1 MEGPPSGHDPDLAPP
16 KTALDDTGTTY
27 AALFG
32 GWLPGGIAALVGASV
47 VWIITRHRAAVWVAL
62 LGGTLAGY
70 VVCLTLVFVVGSRLS
85 NSGISAQ
92 SADRFL
98 TLALLSGVP
107 TALAIAAL
115 ALIAVPLAI
124 LVSALAIGWVVL
136 GIAYLSISDA
146 IASRDAPPPPFSLE
160 LPDEWVG
167 GYGDTGWID
176 ALVKHARAYPED
188 HDRAFE
194 LLGILKGTEALFV
207 ACAVRGP
214 DADLEAAADDMDPDG
229 ALSLDEE
236 LPTWVD
242 DHLDMLATDKQLV
255 GDPIVSIVDEPYAGR
270 ELRWSLSASEH
281 PQFIVAYDSSCF
293 ATAGRL
299 WTLEFSS
306 VGFSPST
313 EASIQAI
320 ATSFHVPSRDI
331 PATLGDDNVG
341 SPAA

>member
-1 MEGPPSGHDPDLAPP
+1 M
-16 KTALDDTGTTY
+16 
-27 AALFG
+27 
-32 GWLPGGIAALVGASV
+32 
-47 VWIITRHRAAVWVAL
+47 WIITRDWTAVWVAL

-70 VVCLTLVFVVGSRLS
+70 VVCLTLVFVVGLRLS
-85 NSGISAQ
+85 KSGISAQ
-92 SADRFL
+92 SADRFV

-146 IASRDAPPPPFSLE
+146 IGSRDAAPPFSLE

-194 LLGILKGTEALFV
+194 LLGILSGTEGLFV

-214 DADLEAAADDMDPDG
+214 DADLMVTADDMDPDG

-236 LPTWVD
+236 LQTWVD
-242 DHLDMLATDKQLV
+242 DHLDMLATVNELV

-270 ELRWSLSASEH
+270 ELRWSVSASED
-281 PQFIVAYDSSCF
+281 PLFIVAYDSYCF
-293 ATAGRL
+293 ATAGRV

-306 VGFSPST
+306 VGFSPSA

-320 ATSFHVPSRDI
+320 AASFRVPPRDI
-331 PATLGDDNVG
+331 PA
-341 SPAA
+341 P